1 MDAMLDGN
9 KRIKRN
15 YFEMAKAEKSSY
27 LCFIVNHWKRKQIL
41 RNLFSTFQNVV
52 S

>member
-15 YFEMAKAEKSSY
+15 YFEMAKAEKEE
-27 LCFIVNHWKRKQIL
+27 LGQG
-41 RNLFSTFQNVV
+41 
-52 S
+52 

>member
-15 YFEMAKAEKSSY
+15 YFEIAKAEKEE
-27 LCFIVNHWKRKQIL
+27 LGQG
-41 RNLFSTFQNVV
+41 
-52 S
+52 